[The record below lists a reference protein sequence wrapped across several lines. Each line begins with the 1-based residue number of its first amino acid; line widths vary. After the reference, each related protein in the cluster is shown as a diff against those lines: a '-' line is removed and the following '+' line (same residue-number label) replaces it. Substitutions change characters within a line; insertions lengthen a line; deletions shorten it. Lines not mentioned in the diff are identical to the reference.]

1 MANTG
6 QQTRAPGG
14 GDARMA
20 IWTRSRRDL
29 AALRGD
35 LAGVVQ
41 AIKGLGENAVAAAKR
56 QQGAAV
62 GRLTAGAE
70 ALADEATSAAK
81 DQLAELERR
90 IRAQPLAAVGIAFAV
105 GLLFGSLRR

>member
-6 QQTRAPGG
+6 PQTRIPRGG
-14 GDARMA
+14 EADGELDSLKA
-20 IWTRSRRDL
+20 DL

-41 AIKGLGENAVAAAKR
+41 AIKGLGETAVATAKR

-70 ALADEATSAAK
+70 ALADEATSVAK
-81 DQLAELERR
+81 DQLAELETR
-90 IRAQPLAAVGIAFAV
+90 IRAQPLTAVGIAFAI
-105 GLLFGSLRR
+105 GWLFGSLRR